1 MGSVNSSYRKE
12 RKIQNLLGN
21 RMVEFGLKL
30 EDNKVSE
37 WSEHY
42 LDYEALK
49 KVLKKAKKIQKNY
62 TEICQQNPIEA
73 DAVTKVYPSGNK
85 THVVMSN
92 SLSMHNFSTITKSK
106 TGQDKEQK
114 DNSYQQRNDNNKD
127 EEVGTSTEKTALL
140 KDQNIKRSLSHLSL
154 SKISDQIFS
163 TTTSK
168 ESSKNNIERK
178 IRNILVDLDEQT
190 QAFEKLF
197 YKQQKKVVSFYYS
210 QLQELQSRL
219 EHVIGSVAQSQGLGQ
234 FYDDGNV
241 SEEFGGGTADSN
253 NNNGK
258 FSSPFPKHRKQ
269 LSSMGQKVEELIH
282 QITDS
287 VRSENHNEENNSYN
301 NGTVNLK
308 TRRRISNIRMG
319 KIPVRNKN
327 LHNDNNNSSI
337 SLQCSEDEEYEDD
350 PEWDDTRI
358 AEAETIKMSLVD
370 QYRVAKLLHNYSMM
384 NITGFVKIIK
394 KFDKT
399 IPFEKG
405 KFKGSLVT
413 RIMLN
418 DGKAIDVLC
427 NKYETYY
434 ANWFCEGD
442 KIEAKAQML
451 TKRGDGLDMDWSQ
464 LQLGYRLGMCAIL
477 ALWIAWDC
485 IWGLIS
491 NGTSTIAARPAFTVF
506 RACGGLLLLQWFWG
520 GSVFMWTRYRVNYIF
535 LFDFNPRIVSTPVG
549 IVKDAVDNTLLYLS
563 LMLLYYKAGI
573 NEIPLWI
580 PPGSYPFI
588 LVFATTLKL
597 IFPLKTRRPMWISIF
612 KVVTA
617 PCHSPTFF
625 QTYVGDIFTS
635 LVKVFQDLVW
645 TFFWV
650 FTGDFSMNESDT
662 LSRVGHWANHHWY
675 KNVLIPIITLLPL
688 IIRFLQ
694 CLRKFTDSGDRL
706 PHLANAGKYA
716 LSQLVSIVGSF
727 HPLYLE
733 LNAEKTHRLPVYNI
747 GWTILYLVSALYSF
761 VWDVYMDWG
770 LGRKE
775 FGFLGPH
782 LMYPKKSLYYCVIA
796 LDLVLR
802 SLWLLSFVPPSM
814 GVDFAIPEYLTFL
827 QIVLELFRRTVW
839 GFFRLEN
846 EHRCNV
852 SGYRRVDFVPLHFQT
867 GHKHMYEDKKK
878 KLGSTVLTELFFII
892 FILVIFCA
900 ACIIAARRA
909 TNLTTALTDDL

>member
-1 MGSVNSSYRKE
+1 
-12 RKIQNLLGN
+12 
-21 RMVEFGLKL
+21 MVEFGLKL

-73 DAVTKVYPSGNK
+73 DAVTKVYHSGNK

-114 DNSYQQRNDNNKD
+114 DNSYQQRNDNDKD

-140 KDQNIKRSLSHLSL
+140 KDQNIKPSLSHLSL

-241 SEEFGGGTADSN
+241 SEEFGGGAADSN

-269 LSSMGQKVEELIH
+269 LSSMGQKVEELIN

-287 VRSENHNEENNSYN
+287 VRSENYNEENNNYN
-301 NGTVNLK
+301 HGTVNLK

-327 LHNDNNNSSI
+327 LHNDSNNSSI

-588 LVFATTLKL
+588 LVFATTLNL

-662 LSRVGHWANHHWY
+662 SSRVGHWANHPWY
-675 KNVLIPIITLLPL
+675 KNALIPIITLLPL

-716 LSQLVSIVGSF
+716 LSQLVSLVGAF

-878 KLGSTVLTELFFII
+878 KLGSSVLTELFFII

-909 TNLTTALTDDL
+909 TATNLTTALTDDL